1 MNVAY
6 GMYRELCTDRDER
19 EAFDA
24 RCWPDVD
31 ADESGHVESGEE
43 RARRMVEAFGGD
55 GEVVMV

>member
-1 MNVAY
+1 
-6 GMYRELCTDRDER
+6 MYRELCTDRDER

-31 ADESGHVESGEE
+31 ADESGYVESGEE